1 MAEIYVGSLG
11 SSDRAC
17 SRGLDA
23 KSIRPVAVL
32 LVTPRPKLQS
42 DRLIPPKIPISW
54 HFKLIICLSSGS
66 KFEIVSLS
74 PPEIWEP

>member
-32 LVTPRPKLQS
+32 LVYTAQGGCNLTQILQPCHQLVS
-42 DRLIPPKIPISW
+42 HPVLQEK
-54 HFKLIICLSSGS
+54 K
-66 KFEIVSLS
+66 SLS
-74 PPEIWEP
+74 QPSILIKA